1 MAERKDVFRRKAP
14 PAHRP
19 EIEIISVSGNPTDEE
34 LAVIKRALEEHVK
47 EERQARTPS
56 LWLRGGRAQ
65 GRRLGMFDY
74 RDRFSSADAWRL
86 STRFPF
92 GGREY
97 PGLNGRGDAK

>member
-1 MAERKDVFRRKAP
+1 MSEPHKRQGGHRLEVVSIEGRPSDAEKQAI
-14 PAHRP
+14 A
-19 EIEIISVSGNPTDEE
+19 
-34 LAVIKRALEEHVK
+34 RALEELAAK
-47 EERQARTPS
+47 ERAEHTAS
-56 LWLRGGRAQ
+56 IWLRAGRAQ

-74 RDRFSSADAWRL
+74 HARFETADAWRL

>member
-1 MAERKDVFRRKAP
+1 MPERKLHLVAVDTPQASSPEESAALQAALDKLAEDERRAR
-14 PAHRP
+14 AS
-19 EIEIISVSGNPTDEE
+19 SVW
-34 LAVIKRALEEHVK
+34 VRA
-47 EERQARTPS
+47 ARS
-56 LWLRGGRAQ
+56 Q

-74 RDRFSSADAWRL
+74 RDRFATDDAWRL